1 VEQALPA
8 NIFLNVGY
16 VGTHGSHLTAEWDAN
31 RAINPSLPGN
41 AIVRPN
47 PGFGAI
53 FMAGSIGTSD
63 YHSLQAQLLRR
74 VGKGLDLMVAY
85 TFSKALG
92 DVDGG
97 NFGSTY
103 EANQIQDIFHL
114 DAARSIQSFDIR
126 HRLSVSLQYD
136 LSWFNR
142 ATGVARQCLG
152 GWQVNAI
159 LTAQTGIGNGVTYGN
174 DTSNTGVGSLPDMI
188 ADPVLPRSERSVREW
203 FNTAAF
209 VAPPPGQFGDAP
221 RLSFHNPGINNVDF
235 MIAKRFTVRE
245 NVNASFRAEFFNLL
259 NHTNF
264 SDVDNN
270 LTSPGFGT
278 ITSAADPR
286 IIQLGIKF
294 SF

>member
-1 VEQALPA
+1 M
-8 NIFLNVGY
+8 
-16 VGTHGSHLTAEWDAN
+16 TT
-31 RAINPSLPGN
+31 
-41 AIVRPN
+41 
-47 PGFGAI
+47 
-53 FMAGSIGTSD
+53 
-63 YHSLQAQLLRR
+63 
-74 VGKGLDLMVAY
+74 
-85 TFSKALG
+85 
-92 DVDGG
+92 
-97 NFGSTY
+97 
-103 EANQIQDIFHL
+103 
-114 DAARSIQSFDIR
+114 
-126 HRLSVSLQYD
+126 
-136 LSWFNR
+136 WFNR

-264 SDVDNN
+264 SDVDND